1 MVSIIDYSGVNI
13 YFALII
19 WRIYMSLENRAKNK
33 IVWYKVAELGSV
45 APGRVMTVTAG
56 THQICLI
63 NYKDKITALDNHCPH
78 QGGPLGEGQIE
89 NGWVI
94 CPWHAYEYHPETGKP
109 PEGFEDCVKTYPV
122 ELRENGIY
130 VAFEEVQ
137 PLKTVSDQMVDVM
150 TKWGINVVFGMVGHS
165 NLGFADAMHQA
176 EKKGKLKYFGI
187 RHEGAAAFAASAF
200 AKLSGQPAA
209 CFAIAG
215 PGATNMIT
223 GMWDAHV
230 DNVPLLALAGQVNT
244 QVMGPG
250 TFQEVDLPAAY
261 LPVTRWQQV
270 VLGSKNASDL
280 MALAI
285 KHAIVEHGP
294 TALILPDEIQQ
305 LPAKDPAPETPREG
319 RVAKSDIMPPMAEL
333 TRAIDLISKA
343 KRPAIIVGNGA
354 RAFSTEIIQFAEK
367 IKAPIISTFKAKGL
381 VSDSHPLACGVL
393 GRSGIPVASVMMGT
407 ADLLIVL
414 GASFSVHTGI
424 AEYIPTIQVDHDPM
438 ILGKF
443 HPVTV
448 PLWGDIGVTLAQMKK
463 SDKLSGINRPDIQTE
478 IGSRWENWRTEKNRR
493 ANDVSKRGI
502 NSAAVFNKLSLLSP
516 DDAVIC
522 VDVGNNTYSFGRY
535 FECKNQSVLMS
546 GYLGSIGFAFPA
558 AMGAWAAAPDRKII
572 AVAGDGGF
580 GQYLAEFTTA
590 VKYNMP
596 ITLILLNNNEI
607 GKISKEFLSDNKEAW
622 QTSLHNPGFADYA
635 KLCGGE
641 GFLIKNLDELEEG
654 IEKGLKSEKASIVE
668 IITDP
673 LLI

>member
-1 MVSIIDYSGVNI
+1 VTHHAKYDIDSPFGHN
-13 YFALII
+13 F
-19 WRIYMSLENRAKNK
+19 N
-33 IVWYKVAELGSV
+33 
-45 APGRVMTVTAG
+45 
-56 THQICLI
+56 
-63 NYKDKITALDNHCPH
+63 
-78 QGGPLGEGQIE
+78 
-89 NGWVI
+89 
-94 CPWHAYEYHPETGKP
+94 HPETGKA
-109 PEGFEDCVKTYPV
+109 PEGFDDCVRTYPV
-122 ELRENGIY
+122 ELRENGIF
-130 VAFEEVQ
+130 VAIEEDL
-137 PLKTVSDQMVDVM
+137 PLKTISDQMVEVM
-150 TKWGINVVFGMVGHS
+150 TKWGVNVVFGMVGHS

-176 EKKGKLKYFGI
+176 EKKGMLKYFGI

-200 AKLSGQPAA
+200 GKLTGKPAA

-250 TFQEVDLPAAY
+250 TFQEVDLPSAY

-270 VLGSKNASDL
+270 VLGSRNASDL

-285 KHAIVEHGP
+285 KHAVVEHGP
-294 TALILPDEIQQ
+294 TALILPDEVQQ
-305 LPAKDPAPETPREG
+305 LPAKDPLPETQREG
-319 RVAKSDIMPPMAEL
+319 RVAKTDIAPPVDEL
-333 TRAIDLISKA
+333 IRAIDMISKA

-354 RAFSTEIIQFAEK
+354 REFSDQITQFAEK
-367 IKAPIISTFKAKGL
+367 IDAPIITTFKAKGIL
-381 VSDSHPLACGVL
+381 PDAHPLACGVL

-424 AEYIPTIQVDHDPM
+424 AEYIPTIQVDRDPM
-438 ILGKF
+438 MLGKF

-448 PLWGDIGVTLAQMKK
+448 PLWGDIGITLNEIDKSSKLNIVKRPKIKK
-463 SDKLSGINRPDIQTE
+463 E
-478 IGSRWENWRTEKNRR
+478 IATRWENWRTEKKRR
-493 ANDVSKRGI
+493 EKDVSHRGI
-502 NSAAVFNKLSLLSP
+502 NSAAVFDKLSILAP
-516 DDAVIC
+516 EDAVIC

-535 FECKNQSVLMS
+535 FECKKQSILMS

-558 AMGAWAAAPDRKII
+558 AMGVWAAAPERKII

-590 VKYNMP
+590 IKYKMP

-607 GKISKEFLSDNKEAW
+607 GKISKEFLSDNKETW
-622 QTSLHNPGFADYA
+622 HTSLHNPGFSEYA

-641 GFLIKNLDELEEG
+641 GIEISNMDDLESGIK
-654 IEKGLKSEKASIVE
+654 KGLQSNVASIVE

>member
-1 MVSIIDYSGVNI
+1 
-13 YFALII
+13 
-19 WRIYMSLENRAKNK
+19 MSSDKRVKK
-33 IVWYKVAELGSV
+33 KTVWYKVTELRTLASD
-45 APGRVMTVTAG
+45 RVMTVTAG
-56 THQICLI
+56 THQLCLV

-94 CPWHAYEYHPETGKP
+94 CPWHAYEYHPLTGKA

-122 ELRENGIY
+122 EIRENGIY
-130 VAFEEVQ
+130 VAIEEDLPV
-137 PLKTVSDQMVDVM
+137 KTISDQMVEVM
-150 TKWGINVVFGMVGHS
+150 TDWGVNVVFGMVGHS
-165 NLGFADAMHQA
+165 NLGFADAMHLA

-200 AKLSGQPAA
+200 AKLTGNPAA

-250 TFQEVDLPAAY
+250 TFQEVDLPSAY

-285 KHAIVEHGP
+285 KHAVVEHGP
-294 TALILPDEIQQ
+294 TALILPDEVQQ
-305 LPAKDPAPETPREG
+305 LPAEDPVPETPREG
-319 RVAKSDIMPPMAEL
+319 RVAKTDISPPAEEL
-333 TRAIDLISKA
+333 TRAIEMINKA

-354 RAFSTEIIQFAEK
+354 RGFSDQIIHFAEK
-367 IKAPIISTFKAKGL
+367 IQAPVITTFKSKGM
-381 VSDSHPLACGVL
+381 VPDSHPLACGVL

-443 HPVTV
+443 YPVTV
-448 PLWGDIGVTLAQMKK
+448 PLWGDIGITLTQIKK
-463 SDKLSGINRPDIQTE
+463 SEKLKTVKRPDTKKE
-478 IGSRWENWRTEKNRR
+478 IASRWAKWRSEKKRR
-493 ANDVSKRGI
+493 EKDVTKRGL
-502 NSAAVFNKLSLLSP
+502 NSAAVFDKLSFLAP
-516 DDAVIC
+516 DDAIIC

-535 FECKNQSVLMS
+535 FECKKQSILMS

-572 AVAGDGGF
+572 AIAGDGGF

-607 GKISKEFLSDNKEAW
+607 GKISKEFLSDNKEVW
-622 QTSLHNPGFADYA
+622 HTSLHNPGFAEYA

-641 GFLIKNLDELEEG
+641 GIRVTKLEELETG
-654 IEKGLKSEKASIVE
+654 INKGLESSIASIVE
-668 IITDP
+668 IMTDP

>member
-1 MVSIIDYSGVNI
+1 
-13 YFALII
+13 
-19 WRIYMSLENRAKNK
+19 MSSDKRVKK
-33 IVWYKVAELGSV
+33 KTVWYKVTELRTL
-45 APGRVMTVTAG
+45 APDRVMTVTAG
-56 THQICLI
+56 THQLCLV

-94 CPWHAYEYHPETGKP
+94 CPWHAYEYHPLTGKA

-122 ELRENGIY
+122 EIRENGIY
-130 VAFEEVQ
+130 VAIEEDL
-137 PLKTVSDQMVDVM
+137 PAKTISDQMVEVM
-150 TKWGINVVFGMVGHS
+150 TDWGVNVVFGMVGHS
-165 NLGFADAMHQA
+165 NLGFADAMHLA
-176 EKKGKLKYFGI
+176 EKNGKLKYFGI

-200 AKLSGQPAA
+200 AKLTGNPAA

-250 TFQEVDLPAAY
+250 TFQEVDLPSAY

-285 KHAIVEHGP
+285 KHAVVEHGP
-294 TALILPDEIQQ
+294 TALILPDEVQQ
-305 LPAKDPAPETPREG
+305 LPAADPVPETPREG
-319 RVAKSDIMPPMAEL
+319 RVAKTDISPPAEEL
-333 TRAIDLISKA
+333 TRAIELINKA

-354 RAFSTEIIQFAEK
+354 RGFSEQITHFAEK
-367 IKAPIISTFKAKGL
+367 FQAPVITTFKSKGM
-381 VSDSHPLACGVL
+381 VPDSHPLACGVL

-424 AEYIPTIQVDHDPM
+424 AEYIATIQVDHDPM

-443 HPVTV
+443 YPVTV
-448 PLWGDIGVTLAQMKK
+448 PLWGDIGITLTQIKK
-463 SDKLSGINRPDIQTE
+463 SEKLKTVKRPDTKKE
-478 IGSRWENWRTEKNRR
+478 IASRWAKWRTEKKRR
-493 ANDVSKRGI
+493 EKDVTERGI
-502 NSAAVFNKLSLLSP
+502 NSAAVFDKLSFLAP

-535 FECKNQSVLMS
+535 FECKKQSILMS

-572 AVAGDGGF
+572 AIAGDGGF

-607 GKISKEFLSDNKEAW
+607 GKISKEFLSDNKEVW
-622 QTSLHNPGFADYA
+622 HTSLHNPGFAEYA

-641 GFLIKNLDELEEG
+641 GIRITKLEELETG
-654 IEKGLKSEKASIVE
+654 INKGLESSIASIVE
-668 IITDP
+668 IMTDP

>member
-1 MVSIIDYSGVNI
+1 
-13 YFALII
+13 
-19 WRIYMSLENRAKNK
+19 MSSEKSK
-33 IVWYKVAELGSV
+33 KKKTVWYKVADLGGV
-45 APGRVMTVTAG
+45 TPNRVMTVTAG
-56 THQICLI
+56 THQICLV
-63 NYKDKITALDNHCPH
+63 NHNNKITALDNHCPH

-94 CPWHAYEYHPETGKP
+94 CPWHAYEYDPETGKA

-122 ELRENGIY
+122 ELREDGIY
-130 VAFEEVQ
+130 VAMDEEEPVN
-137 PLKTVSDQMVDVM
+137 TVSSQMVDVM
-150 TKWGINVVFGMVGHS
+150 TEWGVNVVFGMVGHS

-176 EKKGKLKYFGI
+176 EKKGKLTYFGV
-187 RHEGAAAFAASAF
+187 RHEGAAAFAASAY

-250 TFQEVDLPAAY
+250 TFQEVDLSSAY

-285 KHAIVEHGP
+285 KHAMVEHGP
-294 TALILPDEIQQ
+294 TALILPDEVQQ
-305 LPAKDPAPETPREG
+305 LPAIDPVPETLKDG
-319 RVAKSDIMPPMAEL
+319 RVAKTDIAPPVKEL
-333 TRAIDLISKA
+333 IRAVEMINKA
-343 KRPAIIVGNGA
+343 KRPVIIVGNGA
-354 RAFSTEIIQFAEK
+354 REFSAKITQFAEE
-367 IKAPIISTFKAKGL
+367 IQAPVITTFKAKGL
-381 VSDSHPLACGVL
+381 VPDSHPLACGVL
-393 GRSGIPVASVMMGT
+393 GRSGIPVASMMMGT

-438 ILGKF
+438 MLGKF

-448 PLWGDIGVTLAQMKK
+448 PLWGDIGVTISQIKK
-463 SDKLSGINRPDIQTE
+463 SDKLKEVARLDIKNE
-478 IGSRWENWRTEKNRR
+478 IARRWENWRAEKKRR
-493 ANDVSKRGI
+493 AMDISKRGI
-502 NSAAVFNKLSLLSP
+502 NSAAVFEQLSLLTP
-516 DDAVIC
+516 DNAVIC

-580 GQYLAEFTTA
+580 GQYLTEFTTA
-590 VKYNMP
+590 VKYEMP
-596 ITLILLNNNEI
+596 ITLILLNNHEI
-607 GKISKEFLSDNKEAW
+607 GKISKEFLSDNKEVW
-622 QTSLHNPGFADYA
+622 HTSLHNPGFADYA

-641 GFLIKNLDELEEG
+641 GIRISKLEELVSG
-654 IEKGLKSEKASIVE
+654 IKRGLQSKKAAIVE